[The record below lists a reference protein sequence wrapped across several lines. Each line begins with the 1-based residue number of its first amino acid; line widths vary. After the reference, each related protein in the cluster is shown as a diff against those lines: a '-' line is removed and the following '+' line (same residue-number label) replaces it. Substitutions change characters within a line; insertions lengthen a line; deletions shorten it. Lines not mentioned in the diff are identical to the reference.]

1 MPYLQKESN
10 DTRVLA
16 LNVIGTDGVMLG
28 LRVHET
34 TGVSLYRDDR
44 DGNGWR
50 KLWNMS
56 PSA

>member
-16 LNVIGTDGVMLG
+16 LNVVGTDGVMLG
-28 LRVHET
+28 LRVHEA

-44 DGNGWR
+44 DGNGWQ
-50 KLWNMS
+50 KLWNIA
-56 PSA
+56 P